1 MKQCVK
7 ILFGIDNIENKM
19 NTLIEQMNSQGW
31 ELVQITSH
39 YSRQT
44 NWCLLFERKNNT
56 KK

>member
-31 ELVQITSH
+31 KLTQIISH